1 MDSQYFY
8 TNQNSIQREINAK
21 YQIAS
26 KELQNLYKRSTMI
39 EPLLEIL
46 EDIYSKE
53 DEGAAIAPLSL
64 SINQIKSLNADIKT
78 CLLNVKEKKS
88 GPFQRIIKTKGENFD
103 ALENKMDKL
112 VKDLEVALINAEQAA
127 KANSEKKRKQKEMA
141 KNYANNNIQNN
152 YNEQAQPTKYS
163 LNDNYQQEYYNT
175 TEVYN
180 NNYSYNNAAANYN
193 SNAYQE
199 SSNYNYV
206 DTNNNINTNE
216 NYNDNAN
223 LDANLSNQF
232 SYLNVTEESNNEN
245 TENKTQNIENTTYD
259 ISSSNNNVQ
268 YNYNN
273 GTDNNQP
280 SQVNVQPPNYQES
293 QGNYYPQDNNNQF
306 YNTYSNPSQQYYYGT
321 LTKNNDQQP
330 QQMNNYNQQQM
341 NNYNQQQMNDYNQQQ
356 QMNDYSQQQMGN
368 YDQQQ
373 NVNNY
378 NPNNSYQGMN
388 DYGNQYQPQ
397 NQQMMY
403 NDNSQMQMQQMSM
416 QQAQTQ
422 ISASDATTMEGDS
435 SINQKGLI
443 PPTQYFAISSF
454 TPRQP
459 DELAIEQGDEVI
471 IVQTFDDGWAFGRN
485 SRTKMVGVLP
495 MTFLSSN
502 NQYSNY
508 QYNNKLPDRQSSRR
522 V

>member
-1 MDSQYFY
+1 MDSQNF
-8 TNQNSIQREINAK
+8 SAEINAK

-39 EPLLEIL
+39 EPLLQIL

-53 DEGAAIAPLSL
+53 DDGAGIAPLKT
-64 SINQIKSLNADIKT
+64 SINEIKVLNSEIKT
-78 CLLNVKEKKS
+78 SLLSVKEKKS
-88 GPFQRIIKTKGENFD
+88 GPFQRIIKNKSENFD
-103 ALENKMDKL
+103 EFENRMDKL
-112 VKDLEVALINAEQAA
+112 LKDLEVALIKAEQAA
-127 KANSEKKRKQKEMA
+127 KVNSEKKKQQKEMA
-141 KNYANNNIQNN
+141 KNYANNNYQNN
-152 YNEQAQPTKYS
+152 YNEQPQQYS
-163 LNDNYQQEYYNT
+163 LTDNYQQDY
-175 TEVYN
+175 YN
-180 NNYSYNNAAANYN
+180 NNYNYDNNAAVNYANN
-193 SNAYQE
+193 YQE
-199 SSNYNYV
+199 QVNYNYINTN
-206 DTNNNINTNE
+206 TNNN
-216 NYNDNAN
+216 DNN
-223 LDANLSNQF
+223 LDNNLSNQF
-232 SYLNVTEESNNEN
+232 AYLNVNEN
-245 TENKTQNIENTTYD
+245 NTGNTESQIQTNDNTTY
-259 ISSSNNNVQ
+259 NNN
-268 YNYNN
+268 NN
-273 GTDNNQP
+273 LTLDNNQ
-280 SQVNVQPPNYQES
+280 QQTNIQPPGYQES
-293 QGNYYPQDNNNQF
+293 QENYNYPQDNSNQF

-321 LTKNNDQQP
+321 LTKNDNQQQSMSNYS
-330 QQMNNYNQQQM
+330 QQQLMGNYNQQQNINNYNQNSNYQVM
-341 NNYNQQQMNDYNQQQ
+341 NNYN
-356 QMNDYSQQQMGN
+356 
-368 YDQQQ
+368 
-373 NVNNY
+373 
-378 NPNNSYQGMN
+378 
-388 DYGNQYQPQ
+388 NQYQQNQYQQ